1 MEAARYNAIL
11 ESARRL
17 AISFALENS
26 LLSRE
31 EDNMEESAT
40 DQSSPTRTP
49 QQVLKEVFG
58 YDDFRPLQ
66 RQIIDNVLS
75 GRDTLAVMPTG
86 GGKSLCYQ
94 IPALILPGITLVVS
108 PLIALMQD
116 QLDSLER
123 RGISAMCLNSQ
134 MDRDTY
140 AMRYLKVKEGKVKLV
155 YTAPEG
161 LSGGRIQNLLYSLGE
176 RVSCVTVDE
185 AHCISQWGHD
195 FRPDYRAIAKIR
207 QLCPRAVFLALTA
220 TATPQVQDDIVANL
234 SMKHPAKIVASFNR
248 TNIFMQAMR
257 RNHADRQ
264 VLAFLDQH
272 REQTGIIYCRS
283 RNKVDRLTAFLCENG
298 IFALNY
304 HAGLSSKQRE
314 ENQRTFTE
322 SSGCVMVA
330 TVAFGMG
337 IDKADV
343 RFVVH
348 YDLPKSI
355 EQYYQE
361 IGRAGRDGLPAE
373 AVLLWGPGDVQAIR
387 HFFEESSQ
395 PEHDEELLRWMLRF
409 CTSRVCRRKQLLSYF
424 GEDYPK
430 TGEQRVPS
438 NCCCDICS
446 PHGFNTRMQATRRA
460 QRLPYNAMS
469 AGTQAESRLFGK
481 KQTPSTL
488 TVEEQKLA
496 ERLRSWRLDTAR
508 KLGMP
513 PFFVFSDRTLLDI
526 AHKRPRTGWQLKAC
540 YGIGGRKLE
549 QFGKD
554 ILRVVKECY
563 P

>member
-1 MEAARYNAIL
+1 MDAVRYNAIL
-11 ESARRL
+11 ESAKRL

-26 LLSRE
+26 LLPRE
-31 EDNMEESAT
+31 EDDMEESAA
-40 DQSSPTRTP
+40 DQPSPTRTP

-58 YDDFRPLQ
+58 YDKFRPLQ
-66 RQIIDNVLS
+66 RQVIDNVLS
-75 GRDTLAVMPTG
+75 HRDTLAVMPTG

-94 IPALILPGITLVVS
+94 IPALILPGITVVVS

-116 QLDSLER
+116 QLDNLER
-123 RGISAMCLNSQ
+123 RGIPAVCLNSQ
-134 MDRDTY
+134 MDRESYT
-140 AMRYLKVKEGKVKLV
+140 RQCLKVKEGKAKLV
-155 YTAPEG
+155 YIAPEG
-161 LSGGRIQNLLYSLGE
+161 LSTGRMRNLLYSVGG

-195 FRPDYRAIAKIR
+195 FRPDYRAIANTR
-207 QLCPRAVFLALTA
+207 QLFPRAVFLALTA
-220 TATPQVQDDIVANL
+220 TATPQVRDDIVANL
-234 SMKHPAKIVASFNR
+234 SMKDPAILVSSFNR
-248 TNIFMQAMR
+248 PNIFLQAIR

-272 REQTGIIYCRS
+272 RRQTGIIYCRS
-283 RNKVDRLTAFLCENG
+283 RNKVDTLTAFLCENG
-298 IFALNY
+298 IFALSY
-304 HAGLSSKQRE
+304 HAGLSSKERE

-322 SSGCVMVA
+322 SAGCVMVA

-373 AVLLWGPGDVQAIR
+373 ALLLWGAGDVQAIR
-387 HFFEESSQ
+387 RFFEESAQ
-395 PEHDEELLRWMLRF
+395 PEHEEELLRWMLRF
-409 CTSRVCRRKQLLSYF
+409 CTSRHCRRQQLLSYF

-430 TGEQRVPS
+430 TGEQRVPAS
-438 NCCCDICS
+438 CCCDICS
-446 PHGFNTRMQATRRA
+446 PHGFNARMQVTRRS

-469 AGTQAESRLFGK
+469 AGAQAQSKYLDK
-481 KQTPSTL
+481 KQTPSAL
-488 TVEEQKLA
+488 TGEEQKLA

-508 KLGMP
+508 KLGLP
-513 PFFVFSDRTLLDI
+513 PFFVFSDKTLLDI
-526 AHKRPRTGWQLKAC
+526 ARKCPRTDWQLKAC
-540 YGIGGRKLE
+540 YGIGGRKIE
-549 QFGKD
+549 QFGED
-554 ILRVVKECY
+554 ILRVVKECC

>member
-17 AISFALENS
+17 AFSFALENS

-31 EDNMEESAT
+31 EDDMEDPSA
-40 DQSSPTRTP
+40 DQPSPTRTP

-58 YDDFRPLQ
+58 YDEFRPLQ
-66 RQIIDNVLS
+66 REVIDNVLS
-75 GRDTLAVMPTG
+75 RRDTLAVMPTG

-123 RGISAMCLNSQ
+123 RGIPAVCLNSQ
-134 MDRDTY
+134 MDRESYT
-140 AMRYLKVKEGKVKLV
+140 RQYLKVKEGKVKLV

-161 LSGGRIQNLLYSLGE
+161 LSSGRMQNLLYSLGE

-195 FRPDYRAIAKIR
+195 FRPDYRAIADTR
-207 QLCPRAVFLALTA
+207 QLFPRAVFLALTA

-234 SMKHPAKIVASFNR
+234 KMKTPAKVVASFNR
-248 TNIFMQAMR
+248 TNIFMQAVK

-272 REQTGIIYCRS
+272 RGQTGIIYCRS
-283 RNKVDRLTAFLCENG
+283 RNKTDRLATLLREKG
-298 IFALNY
+298 IAALSY
-304 HAGLSSKQRE
+304 HAGHTAGQRQE
-314 ENQRTFTE
+314 AQRAFTQ
-322 SSGCVMVA
+322 GKGVVMVA

-343 RFVVH
+343 RFVIH
-348 YDLPKSI
+348 YDMPKSI

-373 AVLLWGPGDVQAIR
+373 ALLFWGPRDVQAIR
-387 HFFEESSQ
+387 RFFEESSQ
-395 PEHDEELLRWMLRF
+395 PEHEEALLRWMLRF
-409 CTSRVCRRKQLLSYF
+409 CAATRCRRKTLLEYF
-424 GEDYPK
+424 GEDYPRAG
-430 TGEQRVPS
+430 TQEVSPE
-438 NCCCDICS
+438 CCCDICS
-446 PHGFNTRMQATRRA
+446 PRGFNARMQVTRRS
-460 QRLPYNAMS
+460 QWLPYNAMGAS
-469 AGTQAESRLFGK
+469 AQAQRKPLDK
-481 KQTPSTL
+481 NQTL
-488 TVEEQKLA
+488 GALGAEGQKLA
-496 ERLRSWRLDTAR
+496 ERLRTWRLDTAR
-508 KLGMP
+508 KLGLP
-513 PFFVFSDRTLLDI
+513 PFFVFSDKTLLDI
-526 AHKRPRTGWQLKAC
+526 ARKRPKTGLQLKAC

-549 QFGKD
+549 QFGED
-554 ILRVVKECY
+554 ILRVVKECCL
-563 P
+563 